1 MFSTLPNATRV
12 VFGTCDDS
20 VPLIVE
26 CSGKN
31 FICVSLKDLQAIA
44 AFDIPNPTGAIAAR
58 CDDLIALRTERYL
71 RDFALV
77 AYQDRLACPSCG
89 IVDS

>member
-44 AFDIPNPTGAIAAR
+44 AFDIPNPTGAIAAKH
-58 CDDLIALRTERYL
+58 D
-71 RDFALV
+71 
-77 AYQDRLACPSCG
+77 
-89 IVDS
+89 